1 MGQAPE
7 EQDKLRLIRAIRAA
21 DFVVSCGGG
30 PFYSNRR
37 SLPGLTFRQ
46 NVLHVRLAQ
55 ALGKPVLFFPQSFGP
70 FGSPAARRTVGRML
84 GHPRTAAIMVRESL
98 SLEAVSRLVPAS
110 LRSKIEP
117 CPDLAF
123 WLSPEAEPGAIKL
136 PALPRPWLFLTVR
149 DWDFPEARSAAERGE
164 MRRRYLEAV
173 RKAACRFSLERA
185 GSVIIIPHTRGPG
198 DFEDDRIIS
207 RRLHV
212 RLRADIPAERL
223 ALLDIPDK
231 ASPSDLIALYAQ
243 ADLLLAT
250 RTHAAIFGLLSGRP
264 VVSIHYQPKG
274 LGIMASVGLA
284 DRCLPI
290 AGVDPERL
298 GRTLDVAAEQTGG
311 EAGRIAERIAA
322 LRSEIAARIGRAL
335 AAAEGRP

>member
-1 MGQAPE
+1 VRE
-7 EQDKLRLIRAIRAA
+7 NVRLLRAIRSA

-46 NVLHVRLAQ
+46 NVLHIRLAQ

-70 FGSPAARRTVGRML
+70 FGSPAARRAVGRML
-84 GHPRTAAIMVRESL
+84 AHPRTAAILVRDPL
-98 SLEAVSRLVPAS
+98 SLGAVSRLVPAS
-110 LRSKIEP
+110 ARAKIEP

-123 WLSPEAEPGAIKL
+123 WLSPQSEPGAIGL

-149 DWDFPEARSAAERGE
+149 DWDFPEAGSLAERKE
-164 MRRRYLEAV
+164 MRRRYLHAV
-173 RKAACRFSLERA
+173 HRAALRFSIERA
-185 GSVIIIPHTRGPG
+185 GSVFIIPHTRGPG
-198 DFEDDRIIS
+198 DFEDDRIVS
-207 RRLHV
+207 RQLHAL
-212 RLRADIPAERL
+212 LRADVPTERL
-223 ALLDIPDK
+223 ALLDLPDA
-231 ASPSDLIALYAQ
+231 ASPADLIALYAQ

-284 DRCLPI
+284 DRSLPI
-290 AGVDPERL
+290 AGVDGASLRRAMEAAI
-298 GRTLDVAAEQTGG
+298 GRPDG
-311 EAGRIAERIAA
+311 EAGQMAGRIAA
-322 LRSEIAARIGRAL
+322 LRSEIEVRIGRILDAV
-335 AAAEGRP
+335 EGRR